1 MINMVEIGFG
11 ARTIADNAEIRD
23 DFVKDLVRILRER
36 HEMGEECIGADRMYP
51 WTLNCICF
59 SLNANSWREHDTTS
73 TTYNHSLET

>member
-36 HEMGEECIGADRMYP
+36 HEMGERMYR
-51 WTLNCICF
+51 
-59 SLNANSWREHDTTS
+59 SG
-73 TTYNHSLET
+73 